1 MLLLLLIAAT
11 TANPNATAPATTK
24 STAIAATA
32 DAAAVAAAA
41 AAAAA
46 SGAASVTSARQ
57 KRPRHTRAIYIVV
70 CATCAAMSYH
80 ETLCILV
87 SSTDDR
93 RQNLRKHPHD
103 YYYCRHPADHH
114 RCPAG
119 TCRDHHLRQHR
130 NARMITISLGTAII
144 PHTQGRVSF
153 VRNSLQQARP
163 IGTATI
169 IIIIIIIITEPA
181 FPGGIRRVCKS
192 SDTLS
197 IPLIPLFLSSL
208 SLSRSLSLS
217 LSPSPS
223 PSRSLSLSLTRV
235 AGPSPTSFCV
245 AQDRRQH
252 N

>member
-32 DAAAVAAAA
+32 DAAAVAAA

-169 IIIIIIIITEPA
+169 IIIITEPA

-217 LSPSPS
+217 LPLPL
-223 PSRSLSLSLTRV
+223 PLALSLSLSL
-235 AGPSPTSFCV
+235 SY
-245 AQDRRQH
+245 
-252 N
+252 